1 VVVPPFFAAALVNFT
16 MNSLD
21 GAMVKVIARSVR
33 TSVERTRAIAFTAQL
48 FHLYNL
54 NRRAIALLFETGK
67 SYLVPHE
74 PGESVVLKWRPDVRA
89 AVLANATNF
98 LRACVTLVRDND
110 VNDIV
115 CILPTPKTKLVPR
128 GCVQRRRSRRGV
140 DFYMST
146 CCHPDGRG
154 VLSDWV
160 FVTKKRVLDAM
171 DGHKLSPRIY
181 DGGDRTEHRFCRLFV
196 DSNLRLVW
204 PAAADTWAGNRELG
218 LTSVRCPHGATP
230 YNGAGG

>member
-1 VVVPPFFAAALVNFT
+1 MVVPPFFAAALVNFT
-16 MNSLD
+16 MKSLD
-21 GAMVKVIARSVR
+21 GAVVKLITRDAR

-54 NRRAIALLFETGK
+54 NRRAIELLFEADK
-67 SYLVPHE
+67 SSLVPHK

-89 AVLANATNF
+89 VVLANATNF
-98 LRACVTLVRDND
+98 LRACVTLVRDDIDD
-110 VNDIV
+110 VV
-115 CILPTPKTKLVPR
+115 CILPTPKTKLVPG
-128 GCVQRRRSRRGV
+128 GCVQRRWSRRGV

-154 VLSDWV
+154 ILSDWV
-160 FVTKKRVLDAM
+160 FVTKKCVLDAM
-171 DGHKLSPRIY
+171 DGHKLSPQIY

-204 PAAADTWAGNRELG
+204 PVAN
-218 LTSVRCPHGATP
+218 SVVEPRFCF
-230 YNGAGG
+230 